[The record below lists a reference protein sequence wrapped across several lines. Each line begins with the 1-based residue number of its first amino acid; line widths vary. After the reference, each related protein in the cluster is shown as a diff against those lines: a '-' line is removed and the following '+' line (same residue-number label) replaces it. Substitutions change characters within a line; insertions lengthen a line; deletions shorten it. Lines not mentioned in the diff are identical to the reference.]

1 MRSCLAL
8 SAVLALATG
17 IAAVP
22 QPSGAMTTRS
32 GSVTRFI
39 GVDEIVEAC
48 TTAGSFVN
56 MPTMVKTF
64 TVGGSTASSALITFQ
79 GAASLSGPEFDTGF
93 VRLLVDGVV
102 QTPGV
107 IPLIGAGGKGTHG
120 FTWQTRPL
128 APGAHQARVQW
139 RTDLG
144 SSFCVDARSLTILY
158 R

>member
-1 MRSCLAL
+1 MRSYLGL
-8 SAVLALATG
+8 SAALALATG

-22 QPSGAMTTRS
+22 PDAGAATNRSGAVS
-32 GSVTRFI
+32 KFI

-56 MPTMVKTF
+56 MPAMVKTF
-64 TVGGSTASSALITFQ
+64 TIGGSAASSALITFQ
-79 GAASLSGPEFDTGF
+79 GASSLSGHAFDTGF
-93 VRLLVDGVV
+93 VRLMVDGKV
-102 QTPGV
+102 QTPGT
-107 IPLIGAGGKGTHG
+107 IPLVGADGKGTHG
-120 FTWQTRPL
+120 FTWQTSAL
-128 APGAHQARVQW
+128 APGSHQARVQW